1 MLQYFSGLNYLAILV
16 SGIAFFFLGFL
27 WYSKLF
33 GKMWAAELEKIGL
46 KFNEPSK
53 SDMGKKMVISLVANI
68 LVALALAIII
78 KYLNLT
84 TIAGA
89 FHLAL
94 LAGVGISGATIMI
107 NYNWEGK
114 SMKSFLID
122 FFHMFVGIFI
132 CSVIIISWQ
141 Q

>member
-1 MLQYFSGLNYLAILV
+1 MIQFFAGLNYLAIIV

-27 WYSKLF
+27 WYSQLF

-46 KFNEPSK
+46 KFNEPTK
-53 SDMGKKMVISLVANI
+53 GEMGKKMLISLFANT
-68 LVALALAIII
+68 LAALALAVVI

-84 TIAGA
+84 TLSGA

-114 SMKSFLID
+114 SLKSFLID
-122 FFHMFVGIFI
+122 FSHMFVGIFI
-132 CSVIIISWQ
+132 CNIILINWK
-141 Q
+141 